1 MLFRSFPVTMIKEKR
16 VVAHDRLSYVKVYK
30 EGLVVMP
37 WRLQAM
43 KDVVACDKLRGVS
56 KHTLI
61 RRFPNGAT
69 HPFRV
74 LHTEYIGMQG
84 ERGELKHLSSCR
96 KRNQP
101 RFPK

>member
-1 MLFRSFPVTMIKEKR
+1 
-16 VVAHDRLSYVKVYK
+16 
-30 EGLVVMP
+30 MP

-61 RRFPNGAT
+61 RRFPNGET
-69 HPFRV
+69 RPFRS
-74 LHTEYIGMQG
+74 LHAEYIGMQS

-101 RFPK
+101 RFPEEWRAKWDQPARFSISDSGTLWKVRQ